1 MVEIWGPIRRFS
13 IIAAAVTAL
22 TACGGDGNSGNGG
35 DGGTVKPPST
45 NVPRCTSVTPL
56 VTTDIGAIR
65 FKTESQYGVGQSSAI
80 IGSLI
85 HSDSQE
91 LSFRWQQLDGPSI
104 ELVSQNS
111 PVLALEIPTAGS
123 YRFRLQITGT
133 DTHVSEEISIIADNN
148 TGQWL
153 NIRQDHQAVEG
164 NDVSLRIGQQAG
176 LSAANINWCIAEG
189 PEVTVDISDPFRP
202 LFSAPSVVK
211 DSLIRLQASAN
222 INGMPFTDEAVV
234 LITAAP
240 AISSSYFDTP
250 LARTHAYQ
258 PSSPYANALTSCV
271 YSNQLK
277 QPCTVNQLPLIG
289 QLSDSLDVDTI
300 LNRLLVSH
308 DWMGDN
314 FAAFLRQMDP
324 NSDFARLLQSVTAVV
339 ISYDVRPSFY
349 WVVTGAIYLDPNDL
363 WLTPMQRDSINE
375 APDYRSNFGNELN
388 FIMPWRYVKNN
399 QYASQGFPISARTT
413 RTLAQIN
420 PDLASLLYHEL
431 AHANDFFPRS
441 VHAAL
446 TGPRLLDDY
455 NRRNANKSLISD
467 QVSLSYPLTSAE
479 MSGLAGV
486 SFLGAKATASQ
497 KAYQA
502 ADVSTFFSGDNA
514 NDFYAYSSSREDT
527 AMLFEEAMMS
537 YRYQIQRDVA
547 VTNAPEVIT
556 ADTII
561 VNWGQRGRI
570 GADDLVNRAA
580 LVIDGM
586 LPELDGIHL
595 LASLPE
601 PIQMTQGQSWRQS
614 LATSPAASVKGLQS
628 IKASS
633 DNLTEPELRFSGDRH
648 RHPQQ

>member
-1 MVEIWGPIRRFS
+1 MMEIWGPIRRFS
-13 IIAAAVTAL
+13 IIAAAATL
-22 TACGGDGNSGNGG
+22 SACGGGG
-35 DGGTVKPPST
+35 DSNSDSGTVTPPTT

-56 VTTDIGAIR
+56 VTTDTGAIR

-80 IGSLI
+80 IASLGNR
-85 HSDSQE
+85 DSQD
-91 LSFRWQQLDGPSI
+91 LTFRWQQLEGPNI

-111 PVLALEIPTAGS
+111 PVLAMELPAAGS

-133 DTHVSEEISIIADNN
+133 NTNVTGDISINADNN
-148 TGQWL
+148 TGGLL

-189 PEVTVDISDPFRP
+189 PDVSLDISDPFRP
-202 LFSAPSVVK
+202 LFTAPAVAQ
-211 DSLIRLQASAN
+211 DTLTRLRASAT
-222 INGMPFTDEAVV
+222 INGNVVTDEAFV
-234 LITAAP
+234 LTTAAP
-240 AISSSYFDTP
+240 TISSSYFDTP
-250 LARTHAYQ
+250 LARTHAYH
-258 PSSPYANALTSCV
+258 PTSPYASALTSCV

-277 QPCTVNQLPLIG
+277 EACTINQLPLIG
-289 QLSDSLDVDTI
+289 QVSDNLDVDTI
-300 LNRLLVSH
+300 LDRVLVSH

-363 WLTPMQRDSINE
+363 WLTPMQRDTINE
-375 APDYRSNFGNELN
+375 APDYRSSFGNELN

-399 QYASQGFPISARTT
+399 QYASQGFPITTRAT

-441 VHAAL
+441 VHASL

-455 NRRNANKSLISD
+455 SRRNASKSLISD
-467 QVSLSYPLTSAE
+467 QVSRSYPLTSTE
-479 MSGLAGV
+479 MTGLAGV
-486 SFLGAKATASQ
+486 SFLGAKATATQ
-497 KAYQA
+497 KAYQPS
-502 ADVSTFFSGDNA
+502 DVSTFFSGDIA
-514 NDFYAYSSSREDT
+514 NDFYNYSSTREDT

-537 YRYQIQRDVA
+537 YRYQILRDVA
-547 VTNAPEVIT
+547 VTNAPDVIT

-570 GADDLVNRAA
+570 GADNLLNRAA

-586 LPELDGIHL
+586 LPELDGITL

-601 PIQMTQGQSWRQS
+601 PIPMTQGQSWRQT
-614 LATSPAASVKGLQS
+614 LGISPNAAIVKGQQSSTAASRDS
-628 IKASS
+628 IA
-633 DNLTEPELRFSGDRH
+633 EPELRFSGDRH